1 LNLSCFQLF
10 FNCGKIKTMAFKKSS
25 QLNIIARCRK
35 YGLSLWQCPQF
46 LFLIMGG
53 IIIVSSWAIY
63 VIGNR
68 YIEDPLIIALVV
80 IFITTLL
87 FIIAFIITQSFE
99 RLAEA
104 SRMKSEFISI
114 VSHQL
119 RSPLSNLKWVVE
131 LLMSGKISPVSEKQ
145 TEYFKVLKENSE
157 RMEELVSDLLT
168 VSRIEQGKLSFQK
181 ERISLRDLIE
191 KVIKEV
197 GIFSKASN
205 VEISFNSEE
214 NLPQIMVDPDQIKLV
229 IGNLLDNA
237 IRYIKE
243 RGKVEIDLKKKND
256 NLYVEVKDNGIGIPK
271 DDQKYIFQKFF
282 RSANVKRHQ
291 TEGSGLGLY
300 IAKSIIKKSG
310 GKMGFQSQEGIGST
324 FWFTLPIF
332 MK

>member
-1 LNLSCFQLF
+1 
-10 FNCGKIKTMAFKKSS
+10 MAFKKSS